1 MGKASYERL
10 RARAMILPLR
20 HTGQRISDVATLER
34 DRVRDGPVPLHTQK
48 TGGAVLLPVSPALQ
62 RALDLLP
69 APRGAEREPWHFFWN
84 GVTSRR
90 AVIGIADLATE
101 VLARGGTDQDAADVL
116 GISPSIV
123 RRHYSKWSIGRQQRI
138 DSIMGAVLFGTNLA
152 RQKITPVTH

>member
-34 DRVRDGPVPLHTQK
+34 DGVRDGR
-48 TGGAVLLPVSPALQ
+48 VLLPVSPALQ
-62 RALDLLP
+62 RALDVLP

-90 AVIGIADLATE
+90 AVVGIADLAAE

-116 GISPSIV
+116 GISPGIV
-123 RRHYSKWSIGRQQRI
+123 RRHYSQWSIGRQQRI